1 MLLQVALALA
11 SIHLS
16 HTLIIL
22 PSRDAGGVG
31 LAFMGRSDM
40 QPADYVSFL
49 QGLQASLSESHNTSA
64 TVVIAANLAELQTGV
79 ASATGQYGVQRWFG
93 TGHSMSGGGA
103 ALQDFVRANSTTFSG
118 LILIAAFAKRTQR
131 PDVRACLAK
140 ATVQPQRSF
149 ANCPEHPP
157 LHPGGSSDRSTDPA
171 RCSQCALSQVRLVPT
186 RLPCRW
192 RSSVQRGKHRRLP
205 VADPHHRWRVGR
217 GNLSELPSARA
228 WARVPCTHV
237 STHAGRFC
245 KHARRSLLLIRAPT
259 GKTTPHRHTTTPP
272 TQPHPTYHADLAPTQ
287 QTRAHTAMHAR
298 AHTYARVARMTRTHA
313 AYTHLTALDGRYD
326 SSE

>member
-22 PSRDAGGVG
+22 PSRDAGSVG

-79 ASATGQYGVQRWFG
+79 ASASGQYGVQRWFG

-140 ATVQPQRSF
+140 ATVQPQRSVKG
-149 ANCPEHPP
+149 P
-157 LHPGGSSDRSTDPA
+157 LPT
-171 RCSQCALSQVRLVPT
+171 ALSIHISIRGRIIGPQYQFRPVLTVCPLSGPSRAHSAALPMAHISAT
-186 RLPCRW
+186 GQTPSTSPCR
-192 RSSVQRGKHRRLP
+192 SS
-205 VADPHHRWRVGR
+205 
-217 GNLSELPSARA
+217 PSLES
-228 WARVPCTHV
+228 W
-237 STHAGRFC
+237 
-245 KHARRSLLLIRAPT
+245 T
-259 GKTTPHRHTTTPP
+259 G
-272 TQPHPTYHADLAPTQ
+272 
-287 QTRAHTAMHAR
+287 
-298 AHTYARVARMTRTHA
+298 
-313 AYTHLTALDGRYD
+313 
-326 SSE
+326 